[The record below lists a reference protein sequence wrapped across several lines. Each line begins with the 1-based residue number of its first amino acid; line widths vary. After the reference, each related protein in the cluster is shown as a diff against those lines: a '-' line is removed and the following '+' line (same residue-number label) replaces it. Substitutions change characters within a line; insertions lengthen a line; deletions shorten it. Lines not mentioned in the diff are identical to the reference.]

1 VSRPSEDPTY
11 DAPVTATA
19 GETLVWLLAAPD
31 TPANDGWA
39 CAVSLTPAIGSVQTV
54 AAAPEGTG
62 PDFRVTVT
70 AAATTSLGAGNMGWS
85 ALATKAGEG
94 VLVGRGRVLL
104 VAPSGRT
111 PDETYLADLKA
122 AIQQRALG
130 GIAAYAI
137 AGRTF
142 THLSLAELQA
152 EYNRVASR
160 VRTAR
165 TGSMTVTHL
174 VTF

>member
-1 VSRPSEDPTY
+1 
-11 DAPVTATA
+11 VTATA

-31 TPANDGWA
+31 TPSSDGWA
-39 CAVSLTPAIGSVQTV
+39 CAVSLTPATGSVQTV
-54 AAAPEGTG
+54 TAAPEGTG
-62 PDFRVTVT
+62 PDFRVTVS
-70 AAATTSLGAGNMGWS
+70 AALTTTLGAGNMGWS

-111 PDETYLADLKA
+111 SDETYLADLEA

-142 THLSLAELQA
+142 THLTLAELRA
-152 EYNRVASR
+152 ERNRVAGR
-160 VRTAR
+160 VRAAR
-165 TGSMTVTHL
+165 TGAVTVNHL
-174 VTF
+174 VSF